1 VITVLWVDERGC
13 GGLALLEYDPSC
25 NALYIRLKRGKVAE
39 SEPISDNLILD
50 LNQKKEIVGVE
61 VLGPAPIDPSKFSLP
76 VKIVTKSPKST
87 AK

>member
-1 VITVLWVDERGC
+1 
-13 GGLALLEYDPSC
+13 LALLEYDPSS
-25 NALYIRLKRGKVAE
+25 NALYIRLRRGKVTE

-50 LNQKKEIVGVE
+50 LNRKKEIIGVE

-76 VKIVTKSPKST
+76 IKIVSRRDKPT

>member
-1 VITVLWVDERGC
+1 
-13 GGLALLEYDPSC
+13 LALLEYDPSS
-25 NALYIRLKRGKVAE
+25 NALYIRLRRGKVAE

-50 LNQKKEIVGVE
+50 LNHKKEIIGVE

-76 VKIVTKSPKST
+76 IKIVSKRDKPT

>member
-1 VITVLWVDERGC
+1 
-13 GGLALLEYDPSC
+13 LALLEYDPSS
-25 NALYIRLKRGKVAE
+25 NALYIRLRRGKVAE

-50 LNQKKEIVGVE
+50 LNHRKEIIGVE

-76 VKIVTKSPKST
+76 IKIVSKRDKPT